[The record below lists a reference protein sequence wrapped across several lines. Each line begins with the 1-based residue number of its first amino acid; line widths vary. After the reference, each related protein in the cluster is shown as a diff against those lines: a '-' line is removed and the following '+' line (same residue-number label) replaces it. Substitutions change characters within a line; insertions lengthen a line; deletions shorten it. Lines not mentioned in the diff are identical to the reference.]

1 MDKYDLASDGIQI
14 KGSDSY
20 HVVKIY
26 EQDVWLLLR
35 QRDGSFYQAA
45 TFTSP
50 DEARA
55 FTNACDL
62 ILSKMS

>member
-14 KGSDSY
+14 KGNDSY
-20 HVVKIY
+20 HVVKVY

-35 QRDGSFYQAA
+35 KRDGSLYQAA
-45 TFTSP
+45 AFTSP